1 MILKT
6 LRRIS
11 FLLLWTCCIYSYAQ
25 QSTVIAGKDITGNGG
40 TVSFSIGQQFYSHFE
55 SNTGKITEGLQQ
67 SIEVI
72 TLDNP
77 EFTAID
83 LKAVVYP
90 NPTVDRIEL
99 TLKNLELDNITYAL
113 YDIQGRFI
121 EKAKVGQQQ
130 LQINLQN
137 QAAGIYLL
145 NVNQGNKKLKSFK
158 IIKK

>member
-90 NPTVDRIEL
+90 NPTVDKIEL

-137 QAAGIYLL
+137 QGAGIYLL